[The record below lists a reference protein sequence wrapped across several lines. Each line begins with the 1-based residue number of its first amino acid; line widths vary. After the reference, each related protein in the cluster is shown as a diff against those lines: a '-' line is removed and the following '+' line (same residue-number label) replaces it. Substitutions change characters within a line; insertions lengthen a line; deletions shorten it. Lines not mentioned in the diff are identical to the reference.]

1 MISFQPV
8 ISCMCVLLFNIS
20 YITDDILSA
29 RYKLSQYYLR
39 EFTEISLFSKD
50 DKVPL
55 PKLYVAMKWKR
66 YINDDIQ
73 KQSFGTTQRDYL
85 KEYDIASFKDIFQK
99 VNCILS

>member
-1 MISFQPV
+1 MISCQPV

-29 RYKLSQYYLR
+29 CYKLARYYLR

-55 PKLYVAMKWKR
+55 PKLYVAMKWTR
-66 YINDDIQ
+66 YTKDNKDVQNQQDTEIPLQQLKSDI
-73 KQSFGTTQRDYL
+73 TC
-85 KEYDIASFKDIFQK
+85 FKDIFKK
-99 VNCILS
+99 VA